1 MWIVAK
7 YERKNYSSF
16 IQNLNKVLEGDLEI
30 YNPIIKVKNNF
41 NLKSS

>member
-30 YNPIIKVKNNF
+30 YNPMIKVKII
-41 NLKSS
+41 SI